1 MLSKHFAV
9 LGSTGVGKSTSVSL
23 LLNEILQARPN
34 LRVFLLD
41 VHNEYGR
48 CFGDRALVLNPRNLK
63 LPFWLFN
70 FEEIVDVLF
79 GGRPGVPEELD
90 VLAEIIPMAKG
101 IYTQYQNSDRIGLK
115 RMDPKSGGY
124 TVDTPV
130 PYRLVDLI
138 SLIDERMGKLENR
151 SSRIIYH
158 KLISRIE
165 TVRNDPR
172 YTFMF
177 DNANVGGDTMAEVIS
192 HLFRLPANGRPMTIM
207 QLAGFPAEVVNS
219 VVSVLCRMAFD
230 FGLWSDGVS
239 PLLFVCEEAH
249 RYAAADRNIGFGPTR
264 KAVSRI
270 AKEGRKYGVFLGL
283 VTQRPA
289 ELDATIISQC
299 NTLFAMRLANDRD
312 QALLRSAVSD
322 AAANLLSFVPSLGTR
337 EVLAFGEGVALP
349 TRLRF
354 KEVPVH
360 QLPRS
365 EATIATAPSVT
376 AGHDMHFV
384 SRRAGPLARRHLA
397 SRRAQRSRHHTTG
410 PPRAHD
416 AGGSADAAAV
426 DGARSRSL
434 LAAEEAAALRALAFA
449 HFLRVNRYPL
459 RSKALYGS
467 GTAASRG
474 REPGRSLHDASLL
487 AKRFPTP
494 ALDKLPDD
502 IRTRILAVQ
511 EKSGFVPNVFLTLA
525 YRPDEFRAFFAYHDA
540 LMEKDS
546 GLTKAEREMIVVA
559 TSQRQPVPLLRDRA
573 WRDPAHPGEES
584 ADRRPDRRQLPQGGH
599 HAAAARHARLR
610 HEGEPRG
617 QRGIGGGFCRGRRPR
632 LYRRRHL
639 GHHRDLRLLCVV
651 EPVGQ
656 RHRDA
661 SQRRILHDGTAAE
674 IGRSHLARKRSNRRS
689 PVRTSRADRPR
700 PCLSQTPGLSPSPWR
715 NCPPRSCAAA
725 SSAKN
730 PPTGIR

>member
-1 MLSKHFAV
+1 MEARPHFMRSNTVTSFGRVISVRGSLARVGLLAPGQVLVSEARATVGRFISIRCAAATTIIAMITEVSCESPSTSDEYIATASVDLLGEISGGERPKFQRGVTNYPTIGDAVDLVTADDLRTVYAPSGSDQINIGTLQQDKSVIAYVDVEEMLSKHFAV

-23 LLNEILQARPN
+23 LLNEILKARPN

-48 CFGDRALVLNPRNLK
+48 CFGDRSLVLNPRNLK

-101 IYTQYQNSDRIGLK
+101 LYTQYQNSDRLGLK
-115 RMDPKSGGY
+115 RLDPKSGGY

-130 PYRLVDLI
+130 PYRLSDLI

-207 QLAGFPAEVVNS
+207 QLAGFPAEVVDS

-365 EATIATAPSVT
+365 EATIASVPSVS

-384 SRRAGPLARRHLA
+384 SAVLERWRGATSNRDAPNDP
-397 SRRAQRSRHHTTG
+397 S
-410 PPRAHD
+410 
-416 AGGSADAAAV
+416 AGGERPSARVMTPVEAPMLQPSMGLDP
-426 DGARSRSL
+426 DRFSL
-434 LAAEEAAALRALAFA
+434 LKK
-449 HFLRVNRYPL
+449 PL
-459 RSKALYGS
+459 R
-467 GTAASRG
+467 
-474 REPGRSLHDASLL
+474 
-487 AKRFPTP
+487 
-494 ALDKLPDD
+494 
-502 IRTRILAVQ
+502 
-511 EKSGFVPNVFLTLA
+511 
-525 YRPDEFRAFFAYHDA
+525 
-540 LMEKDS
+540 
-546 GLTKAEREMIVVA
+546 
-559 TSQRQPVPLLRDRA
+559 
-573 WRDPAHPGEES
+573 
-584 ADRRPDRRQLPQGGH
+584 
-599 HAAAARHARLR
+599 
-610 HEGEPRG
+610 
-617 QRGIGGGFCRGRRPR
+617 
-632 LYRRRHL
+632 
-639 GHHRDLRLLCVV
+639 
-651 EPVGQ
+651 
-656 RHRDA
+656 
-661 SQRRILHDGTAAE
+661 
-674 IGRSHLARKRSNRRS
+674 
-689 PVRTSRADRPR
+689 
-700 PCLSQTPGLSPSPWR
+700 
-715 NCPPRSCAAA
+715 
-725 SSAKN
+725 
-730 PPTGIR
+730 

>member
-1 MLSKHFAV
+1 MLVRPQFMRSNTVTSFGRVISVRGSLARVGLLASGQVPVSEVRATVGRFISIRCADSTIVAMITEVSCEDTPTSDNYIATASVDLLGEISGGERPKFQRGVTNYPTIGDAVDLITAEDLRTVYAPSGSDQINVGTLQQDRSVIAYVDVEEMLSKHFAV

-23 LLNEILQARPN
+23 LLNEILKARPN
-34 LRVFLLD
+34 LRIFLLD

-90 VLAEIIPMAKG
+90 VLAEVIPMAKG
-101 IYTQYQNSDRIGLK
+101 LYTQYQNSDRLGLK

-130 PYRLVDLI
+130 PYRLTDLI

-207 QLAGFPAEVVNS
+207 QLAGFPAEVVDS

-249 RYAAADRNIGFGPTR
+249 RYVAADSKIGFGPTR
-264 KAVSRI
+264 RAVSRI
-270 AKEGRKYGVFLGL
+270 AKEGRKYGVYLGL

-299 NTLFAMRLANDRD
+299 NTLFTMRLANDRD

-365 EATIATAPSVT
+365 EATIASVPSVA

-384 SRRAGPLARRHLA
+384 SSVLERWRAATSHR
-397 SRRAQRSRHHTTG
+397 
-410 PPRAHD
+410 D
-416 AGGSADAAAV
+416 
-426 DGARSRSL
+426 
-434 LAAEEAAALRALAFA
+434 
-449 HFLRVNRYPL
+449 
-459 RSKALYGS
+459 
-467 GTAASRG
+467 
-474 REPGRSLHDASLL
+474 
-487 AKRFPTP
+487 
-494 ALDKLPDD
+494 
-502 IRTRILAVQ
+502 
-511 EKSGFVPNVFLTLA
+511 VPN
-525 YRPDEFRAFFAYHDA
+525 D
-540 LMEKDS
+540 
-546 GLTKAEREMIVVA
+546 
-559 TSQRQPVPLLRDRA
+559 
-573 WRDPAHPGEES
+573 S
-584 ADRRPDRRQLPQGGH
+584 ADRAVARTMEAPMLQPSMGLDPDRFSLLKKP
-599 HAAAARHARLR
+599 LR
-610 HEGEPRG
+610 
-617 QRGIGGGFCRGRRPR
+617 
-632 LYRRRHL
+632 
-639 GHHRDLRLLCVV
+639 
-651 EPVGQ
+651 
-656 RHRDA
+656 
-661 SQRRILHDGTAAE
+661 
-674 IGRSHLARKRSNRRS
+674 
-689 PVRTSRADRPR
+689 
-700 PCLSQTPGLSPSPWR
+700 
-715 NCPPRSCAAA
+715 
-725 SSAKN
+725 
-730 PPTGIR
+730 

>member
-1 MLSKHFAV
+1 MGVRPQFMRSNTVTSFGRVISVRGSLARVGLLAPGQVPASEARATVGRFISIRCAAATTIIAMITEVSCENQLSSDQYMATASVDLLGEISGGERPKFQRGVTNYPTIGDTVDLVTAEDLRTVYAPSGSDQINVGTLQQDRSVIAYVDVEEMLSKHFAV

-23 LLNEILQARPN
+23 LLNEILKARPN

-48 CFGDRALVLNPRNLK
+48 CFGDRSLVLNPRNLK

-90 VLAEIIPMAKG
+90 VLSEIIPMAKG

-115 RMDPKSGGY
+115 RMEPKSGGY

-130 PYRLVDLI
+130 PYRLSDLI

-207 QLAGFPAEVVNS
+207 QLAGFPAEVVDS

-365 EATIATAPSVT
+365 EATIASVPSVA

-384 SRRAGPLARRHLA
+384 SAVLERWRGATSNRDTPNDPSGAGERPAARVMTPVEAPMLQPSMGLDPDRF
-397 SRRAQRSRHHTTG
+397 
-410 PPRAHD
+410 
-416 AGGSADAAAV
+416 
-426 DGARSRSL
+426 SL
-434 LAAEEAAALRALAFA
+434 LKK
-449 HFLRVNRYPL
+449 PL
-459 RSKALYGS
+459 R
-467 GTAASRG
+467 
-474 REPGRSLHDASLL
+474 
-487 AKRFPTP
+487 
-494 ALDKLPDD
+494 
-502 IRTRILAVQ
+502 
-511 EKSGFVPNVFLTLA
+511 
-525 YRPDEFRAFFAYHDA
+525 
-540 LMEKDS
+540 
-546 GLTKAEREMIVVA
+546 
-559 TSQRQPVPLLRDRA
+559 
-573 WRDPAHPGEES
+573 
-584 ADRRPDRRQLPQGGH
+584 
-599 HAAAARHARLR
+599 
-610 HEGEPRG
+610 
-617 QRGIGGGFCRGRRPR
+617 
-632 LYRRRHL
+632 
-639 GHHRDLRLLCVV
+639 
-651 EPVGQ
+651 
-656 RHRDA
+656 
-661 SQRRILHDGTAAE
+661 
-674 IGRSHLARKRSNRRS
+674 
-689 PVRTSRADRPR
+689 
-700 PCLSQTPGLSPSPWR
+700 
-715 NCPPRSCAAA
+715 
-725 SSAKN
+725 
-730 PPTGIR
+730 

>member
-1 MLSKHFAV
+1 VLLKQIHELPGSTTVTSFGRVISVRGSLARVGLMATSHASLSEIRATVGRFVSIRCVNSTIVAMITEVSCENLPTSDNYVASASVDLLGEILGSADRQKFQRGVTNYPTIGDAVELINNQELRTVYAPSGSDQINIGTLQQDPSVIAYVDIEEMLSKHFAV
-9 LGSTGVGKSTSVSL
+9 LGSTGVGKSTGVSL
-23 LLNEILQARPN
+23 LLNEILKSRPN
-34 LRVFLLD
+34 LRIFLLD

-48 CFGDRALVLNPRNLK
+48 CFGERSLVLNPRNLK

-79 GGRPGVPEELD
+79 AGRPGVPDELD
-90 VLAEIIPMAKG
+90 ILAELIPAAKG
-101 IYTQYQNSDRIGLK
+101 MYTQYQNADRGL
-115 RMDPKSGGY
+115 RRADPRSVGF
-124 TVDTPV
+124 TLDTPV

-151 SSRIIYH
+151 SSRIVYH

-192 HLFRLPANGRPMTIM
+192 HLFRLPANGRPMTVM
-207 QLAGFPAEVVNS
+207 QLAGFPAEVIDS

-249 RYAAADRNIGFGPTR
+249 RYASADRKVGFGPTR

-270 AKEGRKYGVFLGL
+270 AKEGRKYGVYLGL

-299 NTLFAMRLANDRD
+299 NTLFTMRLANDRD

-365 EATIATAPSVT
+365 EATISTVPSAT

-384 SRRAGPLARRHLA
+384 SAVLERWRGATSSRDVPNDPGINDKPAARVEAPMLQPSMGLDPDRF
-397 SRRAQRSRHHTTG
+397 
-410 PPRAHD
+410 
-416 AGGSADAAAV
+416 
-426 DGARSRSL
+426 SL
-434 LAAEEAAALRALAFA
+434 LKK
-449 HFLRVNRYPL
+449 PL
-459 RSKALYGS
+459 R
-467 GTAASRG
+467 
-474 REPGRSLHDASLL
+474 
-487 AKRFPTP
+487 
-494 ALDKLPDD
+494 
-502 IRTRILAVQ
+502 
-511 EKSGFVPNVFLTLA
+511 
-525 YRPDEFRAFFAYHDA
+525 
-540 LMEKDS
+540 
-546 GLTKAEREMIVVA
+546 
-559 TSQRQPVPLLRDRA
+559 
-573 WRDPAHPGEES
+573 
-584 ADRRPDRRQLPQGGH
+584 
-599 HAAAARHARLR
+599 
-610 HEGEPRG
+610 
-617 QRGIGGGFCRGRRPR
+617 
-632 LYRRRHL
+632 
-639 GHHRDLRLLCVV
+639 
-651 EPVGQ
+651 
-656 RHRDA
+656 
-661 SQRRILHDGTAAE
+661 
-674 IGRSHLARKRSNRRS
+674 
-689 PVRTSRADRPR
+689 
-700 PCLSQTPGLSPSPWR
+700 
-715 NCPPRSCAAA
+715 
-725 SSAKN
+725 
-730 PPTGIR
+730 

>member
-1 MLSKHFAV
+1 MLGSTTVTSFGRVISVRGSLARVGLLPTRQMAVSEVRATVGRFISIRCATSTIVAAADLITNAELRTVYAPSGSDQINVGTLQQDPSVIAYVDIEEMLSKHFAV
-9 LGSTGVGKSTSVSL
+9 LGSTGVGKSSGVSL
-23 LLNEILQARPN
+23 LLNEILVAPPN
-34 LRVFLLD
+34 LRIFMLD

-48 CFGDRALVLNPRNLK
+48 SFGDRSLVLNPRNLK

-90 VLAEIIPMAKG
+90 ILAEVIPIAKG
-101 IYTQYQNSDRIGLK
+101 IYSQYQNSDRVGLK
-115 RMDPKSGGY
+115 RTEPKAVY
-124 TVDTPV
+124 AIDTPV

-151 SSRIIYH
+151 SSRITYH

-207 QLAGFPAEVVNS
+207 QLAGFPAEVVDS

-249 RYAAADRNIGFGPTR
+249 RYASADRNIGFGPTR

-270 AKEGRKYGVFLGL
+270 AKEGRKYGVYLGL

-360 QLPRS
+360 QLPPG
-365 EATIATAPSVT
+365 EATISTVPSVA

-384 SRRAGPLARRHLA
+384 GAVLERWRGATSHRDVPNDPGINERPPAPPAPDPHPHAPAPSKPLPDARHRRPARRYPH
-397 SRRAQRSRHHTTG
+397 
-410 PPRAHD
+410 PPARG
-416 AGGSADAAAV
+416 AGKI
-426 DGARSRSL
+426 R
-434 LAAEEAAALRALAFA
+434 
-449 HFLRVNRYPL
+449 L
-459 RSKALYGS
+459 RSE
-467 GTAASRG
+467 R
-474 REPGRSLHDASLL
+474 
-487 AKRFPTP
+487 
-494 ALDKLPDD
+494 
-502 IRTRILAVQ
+502 
-511 EKSGFVPNVFLTLA
+511 VP
-525 YRPDEFRAFFAYHDA
+525 
-540 LMEKDS
+540 
-546 GLTKAEREMIVVA
+546 
-559 TSQRQPVPLLRDRA
+559 
-573 WRDPAHPGEES
+573 
-584 ADRRPDRRQLPQGGH
+584 
-599 HAAAARHARLR
+599 
-610 HEGEPRG
+610 
-617 QRGIGGGFCRGRRPR
+617 
-632 LYRRRHL
+632 
-639 GHHRDLRLLCVV
+639 
-651 EPVGQ
+651 
-656 RHRDA
+656 
-661 SQRRILHDGTAAE
+661 
-674 IGRSHLARKRSNRRS
+674 
-689 PVRTSRADRPR
+689 
-700 PCLSQTPGLSPSPWR
+700 
-715 NCPPRSCAAA
+715 
-725 SSAKN
+725 
-730 PPTGIR
+730 

>member
-1 MLSKHFAV
+1 LPIDQLAIPASSMPSAGEPLGRVISVRGSQASVGARPPADAADQPSATGQLASGGKSLIGVITEAQTRPSIASASVDLLGEILGGPERPKFQRGVTHYPTIGDAVELITNQELRTVYAPSGSDQIDVGTLQQDPSVIAYVDVEEMLSKHFAV
-9 LGSTGVGKSTSVSL
+9 LGSTGVGKSSGVSL
-23 LLNEILQARPN
+23 LLNEILKARPT

-90 VLAEIIPMAKG
+90 ILAEIIPMAKG
-101 IYTQYQNSDRIGLK
+101 IYTQYQNADRIGLK
-115 RMDPKSGGY
+115 RLDPKAGY

-130 PYRLVDLI
+130 PYRLVDMI

-172 YTFMF
+172 YAFMF
-177 DNANVGGDTMAEVIS
+177 DNANVGGDTMAEVVS

-207 QLAGFPAEVVNS
+207 QLAGFPAEVVDS

-239 PLLFVCEEAH
+239 PMLFVCEEAH
-249 RYAAADRNIGFGPTR
+249 RYASADRSIGFGPTR

-270 AKEGRKYGVFLGL
+270 AKEGRKYGVYLGL

-299 NTLFAMRLANDRD
+299 NTLFAMRLANERD
-312 QALLRSAVSD
+312 QTLLRSAVSD

-365 EATIATAPSVT
+365 EATIATVASVA

-384 SRRAGPLARRHLA
+384 S
-397 SRRAQRSRHHTTG
+397 
-410 PPRAHD
+410 
-416 AGGSADAAAV
+416 AV
-426 DGARSRSL
+426 LERW
-434 LAAEEAAALRALAFA
+434 
-449 HFLRVNRYPL
+449 
-459 RSKALYGS
+459 
-467 GTAASRG
+467 RG
-474 REPGRSLHDASLL
+474 
-487 AKRFPTP
+487 
-494 ALDKLPDD
+494 
-502 IRTRILAVQ
+502 
-511 EKSGFVPNVFLTLA
+511 
-525 YRPDEFRAFFAYHDA
+525 
-540 LMEKDS
+540 
-546 GLTKAEREMIVVA
+546 A
-559 TSQRQPVPLLRDRA
+559 TSQRDVPNDPGANDRPAARTVEAPMLQPSMGLD
-573 WRDPAHPGEES
+573 
-584 ADRRPDRRQLPQGGH
+584 PDRFSLLKKP
-599 HAAAARHARLR
+599 LR
-610 HEGEPRG
+610 
-617 QRGIGGGFCRGRRPR
+617 
-632 LYRRRHL
+632 
-639 GHHRDLRLLCVV
+639 
-651 EPVGQ
+651 
-656 RHRDA
+656 
-661 SQRRILHDGTAAE
+661 
-674 IGRSHLARKRSNRRS
+674 
-689 PVRTSRADRPR
+689 
-700 PCLSQTPGLSPSPWR
+700 
-715 NCPPRSCAAA
+715 
-725 SSAKN
+725 
-730 PPTGIR
+730 

>member
-1 MLSKHFAV
+1 MTSFGRVISVRGSLARVGLLATTQIAASEVRATVGRFVSIRCATSTIVAMITDVTCENLPTSDNYIASAGVDLLGEILGGPDRQKFQRGVTNYPTIGDTVELISNQELRTVYAPSGSDQINVGTLQQDQSVTAYVDVEEMLSKHFAV
-9 LGSTGVGKSTSVSL
+9 LGSTGVGKSSGVSL
-23 LLNEILQARPN
+23 LLNEILKARPS

-79 GGRPGVPEELD
+79 AGRPGVPEELD
-90 VLAEIIPMAKG
+90 ILAEIIPMAKG
-101 IYTQYQNSDRIGLK
+101 LYTQYQNSERLGLK
-115 RMDPKSGGY
+115 RSDPRIGY

-165 TVRNDPR
+165 AVRNDPR
-172 YTFMF
+172 YAFMF

-207 QLAGFPAEVVNS
+207 QLAGFPAEVVDS

-249 RYAAADRNIGFGPTR
+249 RYASADRNIGFGPTR

-270 AKEGRKYGVFLGL
+270 AKEGRKYGVYLGL

-299 NTLFAMRLANDRD
+299 NTLFAMRLANERD

-354 KEVPVH
+354 KEVPIH

-365 EATIATAPSVT
+365 EATIATVPSVA
-376 AGHDMHFV
+376 AGHDTHFV
-384 SRRAGPLARRHLA
+384 GAVLERWRGATSNRDTPNDPGINAPVARTIEAPMLQPSMGLDPDRF
-397 SRRAQRSRHHTTG
+397 
-410 PPRAHD
+410 
-416 AGGSADAAAV
+416 
-426 DGARSRSL
+426 SL
-434 LAAEEAAALRALAFA
+434 LKK
-449 HFLRVNRYPL
+449 PL
-459 RSKALYGS
+459 R
-467 GTAASRG
+467 
-474 REPGRSLHDASLL
+474 
-487 AKRFPTP
+487 
-494 ALDKLPDD
+494 
-502 IRTRILAVQ
+502 
-511 EKSGFVPNVFLTLA
+511 
-525 YRPDEFRAFFAYHDA
+525 
-540 LMEKDS
+540 
-546 GLTKAEREMIVVA
+546 
-559 TSQRQPVPLLRDRA
+559 
-573 WRDPAHPGEES
+573 
-584 ADRRPDRRQLPQGGH
+584 
-599 HAAAARHARLR
+599 
-610 HEGEPRG
+610 
-617 QRGIGGGFCRGRRPR
+617 
-632 LYRRRHL
+632 
-639 GHHRDLRLLCVV
+639 
-651 EPVGQ
+651 
-656 RHRDA
+656 
-661 SQRRILHDGTAAE
+661 
-674 IGRSHLARKRSNRRS
+674 
-689 PVRTSRADRPR
+689 
-700 PCLSQTPGLSPSPWR
+700 
-715 NCPPRSCAAA
+715 
-725 SSAKN
+725 
-730 PPTGIR
+730 